1 MKSCPHK
8 FTQFDTR
15 VDTKNLFGIKTV
27 HFKCRYAWWYQ
38 LFKCTFYA
46 LYVVISSVWGKGK
59 RRMEEIETTKAHLSF
74 FGHTMC
80 CLCHVIVLCGLYSL
94 WDSDGEGCAVEWI
107 IFGQWFLMS
116 TMCYLL
122 ADVLCTAGNVYVTA
136 GLFAVAVLLRRG
148 WGSEYGCFLWNMAS
162 FSKGP
167 FLRYYAVLSAL
178 GRNPSPCGTW
188 PEETS

>member
-1 MKSCPHK
+1 MHILCNTCSYILSL
-8 FTQFDTR
+8 R
-15 VDTKNLFGIKTV
+15 
-27 HFKCRYAWWYQ
+27 
-38 LFKCTFYA
+38 
-46 LYVVISSVWGKGK
+46 K
-59 RRMEEIETTKAHLSF
+59 RQKKEIETTKVHLSF

-122 ADVLCTAGNVYVTA
+122 ADVLYTASNVYVTA
-136 GLFAVAVLLRRG
+136 GLFAVAVLLSRR

-162 FSKGP
+162 FCKDP
-167 FLRYYAVLSAL
+167 FLRYYTVLSAL